1 MLWIQKRYF
10 SIGENFLHASSYS
23 SSTNYSTM
31 AEFRIQLKCEKNS
44 ENILQFVKECC
55 KFRGEYAS
63 ITISWFFLQWRSLH
77 HVYGHYSNRKA
88 TLPAETR
95 SKTRWAKCILIST
108 ITIPQ
113 HTTHTTHHHHHHTS
127 PTPTTHHTSK
137 NHPHPHQHIS
147 IYEKTANRR
156 WRDLK
161 TFERQ
166 CFLPQKAFS
175 WRSRSRGR
183 LMDSVYRVV

>member
-63 ITISWFFLQWRSLH
+63 ITISWFFAVEKPPPY
-77 HVYGHYSNRKA
+77 VYGHYSNRKA

-127 PTPTTHHTSK
+127 PTPTTHHTSTH
-137 NHPHPHQHIS
+137 HPHPHQHIS
-147 IYEKTANRR
+147 IWKDCKSKVARIEN
-156 WRDLK
+156 L
-161 TFERQ
+161 
-166 CFLPQKAFS
+166 FLSGGAFFHRVS